1 MDPNLSRETPPDRLL
16 RWARQAPSDTSD
28 DTMPPGFATR
38 FVAGL
43 KREPVVFPWERLVWS
58 SAALAAA
65 VCLACVGW
73 EWTAPLPD
81 DDTVFAAQFSNLPFQ
96 P

>member
-1 MDPNLSRETPPDRLL
+1 
-16 RWARQAPSDTSD
+16 
-28 DTMPPGFATR
+28 MPPGFATR

-58 SAALAAA
+58 SAAVAAA

-73 EWTAPLPD
+73 EWTAPRPNAD
-81 DDTVFAAQFSNLPFQ
+81 AAFVAQFSNLPFQ